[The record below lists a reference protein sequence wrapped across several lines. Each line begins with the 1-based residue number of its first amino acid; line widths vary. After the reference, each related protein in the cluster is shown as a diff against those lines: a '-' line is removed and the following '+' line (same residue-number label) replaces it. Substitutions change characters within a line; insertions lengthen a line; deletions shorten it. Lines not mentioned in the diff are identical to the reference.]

1 MSNEVFL
8 SIKLDVKP
16 SKVPISGLLTFQYI
30 GTDSMIFW
38 LIILLVV
45 FVLLLLFLIDGMVV
59 VFPELPALVASGVLV
74 LDIFSKFYFTLLL
87 SQVLFQNNV
96 GGEICMPTRCVQ
108 IRIKLDNAPFFMDFT
123 GRSYDDTPTK
133 QDSFKIMI
141 FIDMLLRQLK

>member
-1 MSNEVFL
+1 M

-59 VFPELPALVASGVLV
+59 VFPGLPALVASGVLV

-87 SQVLFQNNV
+87 
-96 GGEICMPTRCVQ
+96 
-108 IRIKLDNAPFFMDFT
+108 
-123 GRSYDDTPTK
+123 
-133 QDSFKIMI
+133 
-141 FIDMLLRQLK
+141 